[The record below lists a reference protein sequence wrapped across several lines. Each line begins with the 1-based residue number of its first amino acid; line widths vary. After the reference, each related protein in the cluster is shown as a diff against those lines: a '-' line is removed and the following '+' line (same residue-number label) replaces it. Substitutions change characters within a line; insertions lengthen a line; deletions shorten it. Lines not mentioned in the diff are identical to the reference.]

1 MKLTERIRVFP
12 RNWMYYVSTY
22 IVWVTCQ
29 IQMKFYCFS
38 HAIKKVFDHEFQ
50 SHSNPTDIAHLEIMF
65 FAQPNLAI
73 SPPILWSAENG
84 SHEYLTDFIH
94 FGIWFIWSAA
104 WIFQLKKNTSFC
116 VVTSKFCLVQALMLT
131 VWTVKGDHSIVS
143 IWCCTFLWEKKVHS
157 WFLTTRLVKITEKA
171 LKTSSGIKPNSI
183 RQKNHKLFWI
193 KISQSFRQ
201 NLRSVNFKRTF

>member
-1 MKLTERIRVFP
+1 MTQHFSFFKPEKW
-12 RNWMYYVSTY
+12 NWQKEFVSFHEIECTMYVSTY

-104 WIFQLKKNTSFC
+104 WIFQLKKN
-116 VVTSKFCLVQALMLT
+116 MY
-131 VWTVKGDHSIVS
+131 
-143 IWCCTFLWEKKVHS
+143 
-157 WFLTTRLVKITEKA
+157 
-171 LKTSSGIKPNSI
+171 
-183 RQKNHKLFWI
+183 KLLCSYF
-193 KISQSFRQ
+193 
-201 NLRSVNFKRTF
+201 